1 MMKLSMWALIA
12 VVAAVATPAFA
23 SVEGGE
29 NSTAV
34 WIALGAVFMGV
45 FTTLIAV
52 LVAVNAKKK
61 KSSSGE

>member
-12 VVAAVATPAFA
+12 VVAAVATPAVA